1 MGKMEIGEFQLCV
14 KPVPLP
20 EPSVFSKPIFG
31 SAKIRY
37 IKLQYSEKLL
47 FLKAPERSAVS
58 GTKSMELE
66 LSVSLCS
73 PTVILAQ
80 EESSRVCC

>member
-20 EPSVFSKPIFG
+20 EPSVFLKPTRFV
-31 SAKIRY
+31 
-37 IKLQYSEKLL
+37 IKLFRKIV
-47 FLKAPERSAVS
+47 LKAPERSAVS